1 MASLFST
8 APELL
13 YGNKNVTDSPGVAV
27 FTFLY
32 FFGIIN
38 LLLKKA
44 GNLSADEY
52 KELLEDLK
60 HTAAVN
66 EAAGDLA
73 KLTQIYEVLDGLKSA
88 AGLI

>member
-1 MASLFST
+1 MST
-8 APELL
+8 IAQAQEL
-13 YGNKNVTDSPGVAV
+13 DAQ
-27 FTFLY
+27 F
-32 FFGIIN
+32 
-38 LLLKKA
+38 KA
-44 GNLSADEY
+44 GQLSAGEY

-73 KLTQIYEVLDGLKSA
+73 KLTQIYEVLDDLKSA

>member
-1 MASLFST
+1 MST
-8 APELL
+8 
-13 YGNKNVTDSPGVAV
+13 VTQAQQLDAQ
-27 FTFLY
+27 FR
-32 FFGIIN
+32 
-38 LLLKKA
+38 A
-44 GNLSADEY
+44 GQLSAGEY

-73 KLTQIYEVLDGLKSA
+73 KLTQIYEVLDDLKSA

>member
-1 MASLFST
+1 MST
-8 APELL
+8 IAQAQQLDAQ
-13 YGNKNVTDSPGVAV
+13 Y
-27 FTFLY
+27 
-32 FFGIIN
+32 
-38 LLLKKA
+38 KA
-44 GNLSADEY
+44 GNLSASEY

-73 KLTQIYEVLDGLKSA
+73 KLTQIHEVLEDLKSA